1 MRKTGNLLQGIR
13 DWFFNISDN
22 PTSKEYSG
30 YTPEY
35 QIKEAFKKYA
45 LQICINKIG
54 NALSMCDFVTYEKK
68 NGKSEE
74 VIGRLWYQL
83 NVSPNVNQSASEFW
97 QKLVHQA
104 VYDKN
109 GALVVQVSESLVIA
123 DSYNIKEFAI
133 LPNIYSEVK
142 VGDFQFEKAFNE
154 TEIMRIKFSNDKINS
169 IISGVYEEY
178 GNLISGAIRNYNRGN
193 SKKLWIKLGTM
204 FNQLETKT
212 IENEDGTTTTE
223 ADLILDDLFKNR
235 LKNHFSDKDSAT
247 PIENGLEI
255 VEANKNEV
263 KPKDVTTRDITDVF
277 DDIVNY
283 VADAFG
289 IPRGLLKGDVADI
302 EAMTDN
308 FISFCIK
315 PFANLIEDGLNR
327 KFYTEEQVI
336 QGSKVKVKT
345 ARIKTQ
351 DPIKIASSAEALYR
365 IGAINTEYV
374 RWLINEEP
382 INEAWA
388 RDYALTK
395 NYERNNDKKEVTG

>member
-1 MRKTGNLLQGIR
+1 MGNLLQGIR

-22 PTSKEYSG
+22 PTTKEYPG

-35 QIKEAFKKYA
+35 QIKEAFKRYA

-54 NALSMCDFVTYEKK
+54 NALSMCDFVTYESKD
-68 NGKSEE
+68 GKSKE
-74 VIGRLWYQL
+74 VEGRLWYQL
-83 NVSPNVNQSASEFW
+83 NISPNINQSASEFW
-97 QKLVHQA
+97 QKLIYQA
-104 VYDKN
+104 IYDKN
-109 GALVVQVSESLVIA
+109 GALVVQVNDSLVIA
-123 DSYNIKEFAI
+123 DTYNIKEFAI
-133 LPNIYSEVK
+133 LPNMYSEVK

-154 TEIMRIKFSNDKINS
+154 TEVLRIKFNNAKINL
-169 IISGVYEEY
+169 IVSGVYEEY

-193 SKKLWIKLGTM
+193 SKKLWVKLGTM

-212 IENEDGTTTTE
+212 IENADGTTTTE

-255 VEANKNEV
+255 VDSKENKSDGKE
-263 KPKDVTTRDITDVF
+263 VTTRDITNLF
-277 DDIVNY
+277 DDTVNY
-283 VADAFG
+283 TADAFG

-308 FISFCIK
+308 FISFCIN
-315 PFANLIEDGLNR
+315 PFANLIEDELNR
-327 KFYTEEQVI
+327 KFYTEDQVI
-336 QGSKVKVKT
+336 RGNKLKVKT
-345 ARIKTQ
+345 TRIKTH

-388 RDYALTK
+388 KDYALTK

>member
-1 MRKTGNLLQGIR
+1 MGNLLQGIR

-22 PTSKEYSG
+22 PTTKEYPG

-35 QIKEAFKKYA
+35 QIKAAFKNYA

-54 NALSMCDFVTYEKK
+54 NALSMCDFITYENK
-68 NGKSEE
+68 NGKSEPVE
-74 VIGRLWYQL
+74 GRLWYLL
-83 NVSPNVNQSASEFW
+83 NVSPSVNQSASEFW
-97 QKLVHQA
+97 QKLIYQA
-104 VYDKN
+104 VHDKN
-109 GALVVQVSESLVIA
+109 GALVVQVSDNLIIA
-123 DSYNIKEFAI
+123 DSYKIKEFAI

-142 VGDFQFEKAFNE
+142 AGDFQFEKAFNE
-154 TEIMRIKFSNDKINS
+154 TEVLRIKLNNAKIYS
-169 IISGVYEEY
+169 IVSGVYEEY

-212 IENEDGTTTTE
+212 IENDDGTTTTE

-255 VEANKNEV
+255 EEANKSEV
-263 KPKDVTTRDITDVF
+263 KPKDATTRDITSIF

-308 FISFCIK
+308 FISFCIN
-315 PFANLIEDGLNR
+315 PLANSIEDELNR
-327 KFYTEEQVI
+327 KFYKEDEVI
-336 QGSKVKVKT
+336 KGKKLKVKT
-345 ARIKTQ
+345 TRIKTH

-388 RDYALTK
+388 KDYALTK